1 MRELKLKPS
10 RRLGAGL
17 LVLGLLACVA
27 IAQADVPVP
36 LQWGWMI
43 LVGGAVY
50 WHMRHA
56 ATLPVLALAQDGG
69 LHVRA
74 GDGDWEAARV
84 LPDSLVSTRMIVLR
98 YRGRADRT
106 RTLVLLP
113 DSAAADDL
121 RKLRVSLRWA
131 RHTRSDTSSPDA
143 G

>member
-10 RRLGAGL
+10 RRLGLGL
-17 LVLGLLACVA
+17 LVLGLLVCVA

-36 LQWGWMI
+36 LQGSLMMM
-43 LVGGAVY
+43 VGGAVY
-50 WHMRHA
+50 WHWQRA
-56 ATLPVLALAQDGG
+56 AALPGLALAQDGS

-74 GDGDWEAARV
+74 GDDDWEEVRV

-113 DSAAADDL
+113 DSASADDL
-121 RKLRVSLRWA
+121 RRLRASLRWA

>member
-10 RRLGAGL
+10 RLLRLGL
-17 LVLGLLACVA
+17 LVLGLLVCVA

-36 LQWGWMI
+36 LEWGLMMV
-43 LVGGAVY
+43 VGGAVY
-50 WHMRHA
+50 WHMQRA
-56 ATLPVLALAQDGG
+56 AALPGLALAQDGK
-69 LHVRA
+69 LQVRA
-74 GDGDWEAARV
+74 GDGDWETARV

-98 YRGRADRT
+98 YRDKANRT

-113 DSAAADDL
+113 DSASADDL
-121 RKLRVSLRWA
+121 RRLRASLRWA